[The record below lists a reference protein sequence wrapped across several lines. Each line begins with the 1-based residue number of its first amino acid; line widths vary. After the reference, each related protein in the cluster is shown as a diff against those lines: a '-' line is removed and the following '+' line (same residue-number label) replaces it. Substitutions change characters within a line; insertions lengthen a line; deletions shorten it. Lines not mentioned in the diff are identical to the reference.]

1 MGGFEQ
7 RPTEG
12 MDSSDFE
19 FYETQK
25 DKFSGSKFEDILCQV
40 DNLALC
46 SPYSR
51 KIEATIEY
59 GAGPDFPAQ

>member
-1 MGGFEQ
+1 MGGSEQ
-7 RPTEG
+7 RPTEA

-25 DKFSGSKFEDILCQV
+25 DKFSGSKFEDILSQV

-46 SPYSR
+46 SLYSR
-51 KIEATIEY
+51 QLEAKIEY
-59 GAGPDFPAQ
+59 GAGPDFPAR